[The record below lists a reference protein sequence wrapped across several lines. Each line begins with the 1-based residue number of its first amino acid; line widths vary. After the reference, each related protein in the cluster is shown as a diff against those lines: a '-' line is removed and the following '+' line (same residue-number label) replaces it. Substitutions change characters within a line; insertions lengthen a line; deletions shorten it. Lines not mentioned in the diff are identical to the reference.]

1 MKIRKIFQKFQLYI
15 GYLLSGNEAL
25 WPWRFS
31 AIPMDHSDTA
41 VIGMSN
47 MVKIQE
53 IFFQQFWII
62 RILGASYGGM
72 GSYVGW
78 KYQFQSPHGQ
88 GEGREGDPPEAG

>member
-1 MKIRKIFQKFQLYI
+1 MLKKSSPVMKIKKIFQKFQLYI

-31 AIPMDHSDTA
+31 AIPMDHSDTV

-53 IFFQQFWII
+53 IFFQHFWITP
-62 RILGASYGGM
+62 ILEAFYGGM
-72 GSYVGW
+72 GSFVGK
-78 KYQFQSPHGQ
+78 KYQF
-88 GEGREGDPPEAG
+88 